1 MKSLL
6 LALAIV
12 FAAVVITFSLLS
24 VLSVPKEIAS
34 SASSIFFGAIPY
46 LHKELDRR
54 SKQPIPAFSKRT
66 IVPLEGFGLPGAV
79 VLCYGIL
86 LALAATHVFGGI
98 AGFVA
103 GGAGLKGKEFV
114 QTVVLITL
122 PLQLVSYYLIAR
134 WIGVRSSPNG
144 IWLLLIVFT
153 VVSTA
158 DNVVRLFLPSDLRE
172 SLGINVPSFAWRM
185 WVVDLISNNVLALL
199 GFWRGRRIQ
208 LRRYGDYLLKKVT
221 PETRLVVLSLLRD
234 EITRISLKSSREP
247 ADGISESPRPRA

>member
-12 FAAVVITFSLLS
+12 VAAVVITFSLLS
-24 VLSVPKEIAS
+24 VLSVPKEIAG
-34 SASSIFFGAIPY
+34 SASSIFLGAIPY
-46 LHKELDRR
+46 VHKELDRR

-66 IVPLEGFGLPGAV
+66 IVPLEGFVLPGAV

-98 AGFVA
+98 AGLVA
-103 GGAGLKGKEFV
+103 GFAGLQGKELV
-114 QTVVLITL
+114 QTVMLATL
-122 PLQLVSYYLIAR
+122 PLQVVSFYLIAR
-134 WIGVRSSPNG
+134 WIGVRSRANG

-158 DNVVRLFLPSDLRE
+158 DNVIRLLFLPSDLRE
-172 SLGINVPSFAWRM
+172 SLGINVPSVAWRT
-185 WVVDLISNNVLALL
+185 WIVDLISSNVLALL
-199 GFWRGRRIQ
+199 GFWRGRRVQ

-234 EITRISLKSSREP
+234 EIARISLKS
-247 ADGISESPRPRA
+247 